1 MSKNMQIN
9 EKWKELNSKI
19 LLNIGSSSCTN
30 ITRRKLHAEL
40 ELFRLD
46 IDEKVSEISK
56 DDFDAINAQ
65 CDEVLKK
72 MNLKPIRND
81 NWWYWIDICFRFIG
95 VVSGIITLGL
105 ILPIPIV
112 IFRVIDKFLIYIGII
127 SPFSMSSEF
136 IKRFLS
142 KALLILSGITVET
155 QGLNNSYFKE
165 STVMLTFSHSS
176 NLDGFLVS
184 GTCPI
189 QHFALA
195 KKELFIVPFFS
206 WLAFAIGGV
215 PVDRNNRERAINAL
229 KRTAENAKD
238 GKACLVVAPEGTR
251 STTGQLLPFKKGK
264 IFFF

>member
-1 MSKNMQIN
+1 MQIN
-9 EKWKELNSKI
+9 QKWKELNSKI

-46 IDEKVSEISK
+46 IEEKVSEISK

-72 MNLKPIRND
+72 MNLKPIKNN

-155 QGLNNSYFKE
+155 QGLDNSYFKE

-184 GTCPI
+184 STCPV

-206 WLAFAIGGV
+206 WLAFAIGGYIIL
-215 PVDRNNRERAINAL
+215 DYDSIL
-229 KRTAENAKD
+229 F
-238 GKACLVVAPEGTR
+238 VV
-251 STTGQLLPFKKGK
+251 LLF
-264 IFFF
+264 IILYIEYR